1 MFHASIAPLP
11 SSRGGMDSDDDF
23 GDDFDD
29 TAFLE
34 AATQAEKEV
43 TPPESPRP
51 LKRRK
56 IDLPNAKTRPTPPRN
71 FTRNRRPRPFVSSD
85 EDGDV
90 DEESDEYAPVADR
103 RKRASTKHD
112 DGDDSTAA
120 TSVASVTRRKRGRPK
135 KIADENDGESESPR
149 KLGVAEQRQNRIHR
163 PSVARDLA
171 DVYLTQP
178 PREASPPWMPRGA
191 IWQKPA
197 TSIGVHKPVA
207 FDTMKTI
214 ILPRR
219 HSIVSRPASQ
229 ASRCSESASPTRPV
243 VSPKPPAV
251 KGALMQYDATEELAD
266 LPSDAFASS
275 SSSPQKH
282 DDVVLV
288 SERRTRVVAPQI
300 GLKQTTLFGRTVING
315 EIPQSQLNKRYSYIV
330 DQPEEP
336 PTHHK
341 LDPEAIKTWV
351 YPTNLGTIRDYQFN
365 IVARGLFHNLLV
377 ALPTGLGKT
386 FIAATIMLNF
396 FRWTTEAQ
404 IVFVAPTKPLVAQQ
418 IDACFHICGI
428 PRSVTTMLIGGVAPA
443 LRAEEWATKRVFFMT
458 PQTLVNDLKHGYADP
473 KKIVLL
479 VVDEAHRAT
488 GGYAYVEAVSF
499 LRRFNNSFRVLALTA
514 TPGAD
519 IDAVQKVIDGL
530 DISRV
535 EIRTERSL
543 DIVKYI
549 HGRRVEKHVFKISD
563 EMQMCM
569 DLYSQALQPT
579 VNKVA
584 GLNAFYSKDP
594 LDITPYGVTLARKR
608 WAQDAGQRATPA
620 QKGMVNSVFTILGSI
635 SQGMELLK
643 FHGIGP
649 FYVKMKEFRESQ
661 SQGKS
666 KTKESI
672 CNSDAFKKLMTRLQT
687 WTGAENFVGHPKME
701 FLQQAVLDHFV
712 NAGDGSGTD
721 TAAKQTRI
729 MVFAHFRDSA
739 EEIVRVLRRH
749 QPLIRPRVFV
759 GQSSGKNSEGMNQK
773 EQLAV
778 IEKFK
783 EGTFNTLVAT
793 SIGEEGL
800 DIGDLDLIILYDSKA
815 SPIRMLQRMGRT
827 GRKREGKVIFLQM
840 EGKEENDAN
849 KAKDSYE
856 MMQELI
862 AEGSR
867 FNFHD
872 EISRRILPRDVQPV
886 VERRVVEIP
895 IENSQS
901 DWLPE
906 PKRKRGK
913 PLKKPPKKFNMPDG
927 VITGFVTAN
936 RMGEE
941 IVPKRRTTKA
951 APVYP
956 SEEVLELPS
965 LESVLLDEPASQDL
979 QQRYVNIF
987 DEDDE
992 FISALNLRA
1001 HPAHQR
1007 VLSKTHGLPHHG
1019 RATQAFVRTMQRIH
1033 AMDDERLDDFNRW
1046 LHLEDMED
1054 IPPDIIVSDTDT
1066 APVITEDM
1074 WVDDDPASQPLQKS
1088 KANPRPETKT
1098 GADAAPE
1105 SLEDLWADED
1115 PFSQPLSKAKAKPGP
1130 KRKPKAIPKAKAT
1143 TTPKQAASRGR
1154 PRKDLPATTT
1164 PAGVRKTNTPPIR
1177 GPTWRDSGLAEEGE
1191 ESSPPPTDPR
1201 MRIAS
1206 QAETIGSEDSA
1217 GALDP
1222 QDTQAYRLDSDLVSF
1237 IADDDENVELPPTSS
1252 LPGHSFNG
1260 LGKGTQAVLKAA
1272 QPKRAK
1278 KVEKIFTSDISDDD
1292 AVVSSDSDDSP
1303 LRTSKATTSNARAFV
1318 VDSASEIEDDDEP
1331 VVPRKRARRVVED
1344 DDDDE

>member
-1 MFHASIAPLP
+1 
-11 SSRGGMDSDDDF
+11 MDSDDDF

-34 AATQAEKEV
+34 AATQAEKEN
-43 TPPESPRP
+43 TPPALPRL

-56 IDLPNAKTRPTPPRN
+56 IDLQDERTRPTPPRKHA
-71 FTRNRRPRPFVSSD
+71 RNQRPRPFVSSG
-85 EDGDV
+85 EDDDV
-90 DEESDEYAPVADR
+90 DEEDHDATALVATR
-103 RKRASTKHD
+103 RKRASSEYD
-112 DGDDSTAA
+112 DGDDSTVP
-120 TSVASVTRRKRGRPK
+120 TRVAWTTQNKRGRPK
-135 KIADENDGESESPR
+135 INDDGDGRDSVSPR
-149 KLGVAEQRQNRIHR
+149 KTGVAENRQNRIHQ
-163 PSVARDLA
+163 PSVARDLT

-191 IWQKPA
+191 IWKKPA
-197 TSIGVHKPVA
+197 TSIGVHTPVV
-207 FDTMKTI
+207 FDAMKMM
-214 ILPRR
+214 PSRQ
-219 HSIVSRPASQ
+219 SIASRPVSQ
-229 ASRCSESASPTRPV
+229 VARHLESASPARPAGI
-243 VSPKPPAV
+243 PKLPAID
-251 KGALMQYDATEELAD
+251 GTSMLYDATEELAD

-275 SSSPQKH
+275 PSSPQEL
-282 DDVVLV
+282 DEVVLV
-288 SERRTRVVAPQI
+288 SERRTRVAATQA
-300 GLKQTTLFGRTVING
+300 GLRQTTLFGRPTANG
-315 EIPQSQLNKRYSYIV
+315 EIPQSQANKRYNFVV
-330 DQPEEP
+330 DQKEEA

-341 LDPEAIKTWV
+341 LDLEAIKTWV
-351 YPTNLGTIRDYQFN
+351 YPTNLGSIRDYQFN

-386 FIAATIMLNF
+386 FIAATIMLNY
-396 FRWTTEAQ
+396 FRWTTDAQ

-428 PRSVTTMLIGGVAPA
+428 PRSATTMLIGGVAPA
-443 LRAEEWATKRVFFMT
+443 IRAEEWASKRVFFMT

-473 KKIVLL
+473 KRIVLL

-488 GGYAYVEAVSF
+488 GAYAYVEAVSF

-519 IDAVQKVIDGL
+519 IEAVQKVIDGL

-549 HGRRVEKHVFKISD
+549 HHRRVEKHVFKDSD
-563 EMQMCM
+563 EIQMCKE
-569 DLYSQALQPT
+569 LYAQALQPT

-594 LDITPYGVTLARKR
+594 LDITPYGVTLARRR
-608 WAQDAGQRATPA
+608 WQQDAGQRATPA

-649 FYVKMKEFRESQ
+649 FYVKMKEFKESQ
-661 SQGKS
+661 TQGKS

-672 CNSDAFKKLMTRLQT
+672 CNSDAFKKLMVRLQT
-687 WTGAENFVGHPKME
+687 WTSNENFVGHPKME

-721 TAAKQTRI
+721 TAATQTRI

-749 QPLIRPRVFV
+749 HPMIRPRVFV

-773 EQLAV
+773 EQLDV

-783 EGTFNTLVAT
+783 AGTFNTLVAT

-862 AEGSR
+862 AEGSK

-886 VERRVVEIP
+886 VERRIIEIP

-906 PKRKRGK
+906 PKKKRGRA
-913 PLKKPPKKFNMPDG
+913 PKKPPKKFNMPDG

-936 RMGEE
+936 CINEE
-941 IVPKRRTTKA
+941 IAPKSRTKKA
-951 APVYP
+951 TRVYP
-956 SEEVLELPS
+956 SEEVLELPP
-965 LESVLLDEPASQDL
+965 LETVYLDEPASQDL
-979 QQRYVNIF
+979 QHRYGRVF
-987 DEDDE
+987 EEDDE
-992 FISALNLRA
+992 SISALNLRA
-1001 HPAHQR
+1001 HPDHQR
-1007 VLSKTHGLPHHG
+1007 ILSGTHNFPRHG
-1019 RATQAFVRTMQRIH
+1019 RATHAFVRTVQRMH
-1033 AMDDERLDDFNRW
+1033 AMDDDRVDNFQSK
-1046 LHLEDMED
+1046 LHVEDMKEM
-1054 IPPDIIVSDTDT
+1054 PPNVIVSDEVTT
-1066 APVITEDM
+1066 PVITDM
-1074 WVDDDPASQPLQKS
+1074 WVEDDPASQLLRQENP
-1088 KANPRPETKT
+1088 KANCGPKPRARVEPKRVEP
-1098 GADAAPE
+1098 GDM
-1105 SLEDLWADED
+1105 WADED
-1115 PFSQPLSKAKAKPGP
+1115 PSSQPLSKAKAQP
-1130 KRKPKAIPKAKAT
+1130 RPKAAAL
-1143 TTPKQAASRGR
+1143 PKQPAPRGR
-1154 PRKDLPATTT
+1154 PRKDATATTT
-1164 PAGVRKTNTPPIR
+1164 PTRPLKRKAAMSKR
-1177 GPTWRDSGLAEEGE
+1177 HTWQDSGLADEGA

-1201 MRIAS
+1201 MRIVS
-1206 QAETIGSEDSA
+1206 QAETLGSEDSE
-1217 GALDP
+1217 GAFGP

-1237 IADDDENVELPPTSS
+1237 IAEDDENVDLPPTSS
-1252 LPGHSFNG
+1252 LPGDSFSG

-1272 QPKRAK
+1272 QPKRPRKA
-1278 KVEKIFTSDISDDD
+1278 EKIFTSDISDND
-1292 AVVSSDSDDSP
+1292 AVVSSDSDDDGP
-1303 LRTSKATTSNARAFV
+1303 LRTSKVATSNARAFV
-1318 VDSASEIEDDDEP
+1318 IDSASEIEDDDDDDDEP
-1331 VVPRKRARRVVED
+1331 VVPRKKARRVVED
-1344 DDDDE
+1344 DEDDE

>member
-1 MFHASIAPLP
+1 
-11 SSRGGMDSDDDF
+11 MDDDDDF

-34 AATQAEKEV
+34 AATQAEKEI
-43 TPPESPRP
+43 TPPASPRP
-51 LKRRK
+51 HKRRK
-56 IDLPNAKTRPTPPRN
+56 IALPNERIRPAPPRQQI
-71 FTRNRRPRPFVSSD
+71 RNRHPRPFVSSD
-85 EDGDV
+85 EDEDDV
-90 DEESDEYAPVADR
+90 EQSDDYASRPTRD
-103 RKRASTKHD
+103 KSASVQHED
-112 DGDDSTAA
+112 DGDGTEARSIASA
-120 TSVASVTRRKRGRPK
+120 TTRRKRTGVK
-135 KIADENDGESESPR
+135 KQDEGSDRESESPR
-149 KLGVAEQRQNRIHR
+149 KFGAAEKRQNRIHQ
-163 PSVARDLA
+163 PSNVQNLTDI
-171 DVYLTQP
+171 YLTQP

-191 IWQKPA
+191 IWQKPTA
-197 TSIGVHKPVA
+197 SIGVHKPVA
-207 FDTMKTI
+207 FDAMKTTM
-214 ILPRR
+214 LPSRQSIASRPVSRASR
-219 HSIVSRPASQ
+219 HSDQ
-229 ASRCSESASPTRPV
+229 ASPPRAVNSSTLPTTNDIP
-243 VSPKPPAV
+243 
-251 KGALMQYDATEELAD
+251 MQYDVAHELAD

-275 SSSPQKH
+275 SSSPRK
-282 DDVVLV
+282 DDEVTVV
-288 SERRTRVVAPQI
+288 SERRTRVVAPQT
-300 GLKQTTLFGRTVING
+300 GLRQTTLFGRQTVNG
-315 EIPQSQLNKRYSYIV
+315 AIPQSQANKRYNFVV
-330 DQPEEP
+330 DQKEEP

-341 LDPEAIKTWV
+341 LDPVAIKTWV

-396 FRWTTEAQ
+396 YRWTTEAQ

-428 PRSVTTMLIGGVAPA
+428 PRSDTTMLIGGIAQA
-443 LRAEEWATKRVFFMT
+443 LRAEEWASKRVFFMT
-458 PQTLVNDLKHGYADP
+458 PQTLVNDLKRGCADP

-519 IDAVQKVIDGL
+519 IEAVQKVIDGL

-549 HGRRVEKHVFKISD
+549 HGRRVEKHVFQNSD

-594 LDITPYGVTLARKR
+594 LDITPFKVTLARTQ
-608 WAQDAGQRATPA
+608 WSQGAGQRAAPA
-620 QKGMVNSVFTILGSI
+620 QKGMVNAVFTILGSI

-649 FYVKMKEFRESQ
+649 FYVKMKEFRDSV

-666 KTKESI
+666 KIKASI
-672 CNSDAFKKLMTRLQT
+672 CDSDAFKKLMTRLQT
-687 WTGAENFVGHPKME
+687 WTSNEDFVGHPKME
-701 FLQQAVLDHFV
+701 FLQQAILDHFV
-712 NAGDGSGTD
+712 NAGDGTGTD
-721 TAAKQTRI
+721 IAGKETRI

-749 QPLIRPRVFV
+749 QPMVRPRVFV
-759 GQSSGKNSEGMNQK
+759 GQSTGKNSEGMNQK
-773 EQLAV
+773 EQLEV
-778 IEKFK
+778 IEQFK
-783 EGTFNTLVAT
+783 AGTFNTLVAT

-856 MMQELI
+856 IMQELI

-872 EISRRILPRDVQPV
+872 DISRRILPRDVQPV
-886 VERRVVEIP
+886 VERRTVEIP
-895 IENSQS
+895 VENSQS

-913 PLKKPPKKFNMPDG
+913 ALKNPPKKFHMPDG

-936 RMGEE
+936 RMDEE
-941 IVPKRRTTKA
+941 IASKRRSLKSA
-951 APVYP
+951 RVYP
-956 SEEVLELPS
+956 SEEIAELPS
-965 LESVLLDEPASQDL
+965 LDSVCLDEPASQDL
-979 QQRYVNIF
+979 QQRYVSVF

-992 FISALNLRA
+992 FISALDLRA

-1007 VLSKTHGLPHHG
+1007 ELSRTHNFCRHG
-1019 RATQAFVRTMQRIH
+1019 WATQSFVQTVKRMYT
-1033 AMDDERLDDFNRW
+1033 MDDDRLDSFKSRLYD
-1046 LHLEDMED
+1046 EDWKTM
-1054 IPPDIIVSDTDT
+1054 PANIVVSETHPT
-1066 APVITEDM
+1066 QVITDDM
-1074 WVDDDPASQPLQKS
+1074 WADDDPTSQPTSRGKAKAGLGSKPKSIANKEIIISDDMWADEDHASQPL
-1088 KANPRPETKT
+1088 
-1098 GADAAPE
+1098 
-1105 SLEDLWADED
+1105 
-1115 PFSQPLSKAKAKPGP
+1115 
-1130 KRKPKAIPKAKAT
+1130 PKAKARPG
-1143 TTPKQAASRGR
+1143 PKARAEPKTKTKAPTKQRAPRGR
-1154 PRKDLPATTT
+1154 PRKEPLASTT
-1164 PAGVRKTNTPPIR
+1164 PTREQDRQLIEPKTPA
-1177 GPTWRDSGLAEEGE
+1177 WRDSGLADEGNS
-1191 ESSPPPTDPR
+1191 SSPPPTDPQ

-1206 QAETIGSEDSA
+1206 QAETLGSEHSE
-1217 GALDP
+1217 GAFDP

-1237 IADDDENVELPPTSS
+1237 IADDDEHVELPPTSS
-1252 LPGHSFNG
+1252 LPGNSFDG

-1272 QPKRAK
+1272 QPRRAK
-1278 KVEKIFTSDISDDD
+1278 KATKLFTSDISDDD
-1292 AVVSSDSDDSP
+1292 QVVSSDSDDVP
-1303 LRTSKATTSNARAFV
+1303 NRTSKALASNGRAFV
-1318 VDSASEIEDDDEP
+1318 MDSASEAEDTDGP
-1331 VVPRKRARRVVED
+1331 LAPRKRARRVIED
-1344 DDDDE
+1344 DDDDDE

>member
-1 MFHASIAPLP
+1 
-11 SSRGGMDSDDDF
+11 MDSDDDF
-23 GDDFDD
+23 GDDLDD

-34 AATQAEKEV
+34 AATQAEKET
-43 TPPESPRP
+43 TPPVSPRP

-56 IDLPNAKTRPTPPRN
+56 IHLQKKTTRPAPPRRR
-71 FTRNRRPRPFVSSD
+71 TRNQRPRPFVSSGEDDDDVDD
-85 EDGDV
+85 EDHDA
-90 DEESDEYAPVADR
+90 SAPVATR
-103 RKRASTKHD
+103 RKRASTEHD
-112 DGDDSTAA
+112 AGDDSTVP
-120 TSVASVTRRKRGRPK
+120 TRVASTTRKRRGRPK
-135 KIADENDGESESPR
+135 MNDDGNERESESPR
-149 KLGVAEQRQNRIHR
+149 KTGVAEQRQTRIHQ
-163 PSVARDLA
+163 PSVARDLT

-178 PREASPPWMPRGA
+178 PQEASPPWMPRGA

-197 TSIGVHKPVA
+197 TSIGVHKPVV
-207 FDTMKTI
+207 FDAMKTMMM
-214 ILPRR
+214 PGRQ
-219 HSIVSRPASQ
+219 SIASRPLSQ
-229 ASRCSESASPTRPV
+229 ASRHLDSASPARPRGI
-243 VSPKPPAV
+243 PKLPAID
-251 KGALMQYDATEELAD
+251 GTSMLYDATEELAD

-275 SSSPQKH
+275 QSSPQKL
-282 DDVVLV
+282 DEVVFF
-288 SERRTRVVAPQI
+288 SERRTRDVAPQT
-300 GLKQTTLFGRTVING
+300 GLRQTTLFGRPTVNA
-315 EIPQSQLNKRYSYIV
+315 EISQSQANKRYNFVV
-330 DQPEEP
+330 DQKEEP

-386 FIAATIMLNF
+386 FIAATIMLNY
-396 FRWTTEAQ
+396 FRWTTDAQ

-418 IDACFHICGI
+418 IDACYHICGI
-428 PRSVTTMLIGGVAPA
+428 PRSATTMLIGGVPPA
-443 LRAEEWATKRVFFMT
+443 IRAEEWASKRVFFMT

-473 KKIVLL
+473 KRIVLL

-519 IDAVQKVIDGL
+519 IEAVQKVIDGL

-549 HGRRVEKHVFKISD
+549 HHRRVEKHVFKDSD
-563 EMQMCM
+563 EIQMCKE
-569 DLYSQALQPT
+569 LYAQALQPT

-594 LDITPYGVTLARKR
+594 LDITPYGVTLARRR
-608 WAQDAGQRATPA
+608 WQQDAGQRATPA

-649 FYVKMKEFRESQ
+649 FYVKMKEFKQSQ
-661 SQGKS
+661 AQGKS
-666 KTKESI
+666 KIKEGI
-672 CNSDAFKKLMTRLQT
+672 CNGDAFKKLMVRLQT
-687 WTGAENFVGHPKME
+687 WTSNENFVGHPKME
-701 FLQQAVLDHFV
+701 FLQQAILDHFV

-721 TAAKQTRI
+721 TAATQTRI

-749 QPLIRPRVFV
+749 QPMIRPRVFI
-759 GQSSGKNSEGMNQK
+759 GQSSGKTSEGMNQK
-773 EQLAV
+773 EQLDV

-783 EGTFNTLVAT
+783 VGTFNTLVAT

-800 DIGDLDLIILYDSKA
+800 DIGDLDLIVLYDSKA

-862 AEGSR
+862 AEGSK

-872 EISRRILPRDVQPV
+872 EISRRILPRKAQPV
-886 VERRVVEIP
+886 VERRIIEIP

-906 PKRKRGK
+906 PRKKRGRAPK
-913 PLKKPPKKFNMPDG
+913 NPPKKFNMPDG

-936 RMGEE
+936 RMDEE
-941 IVPKRRTTKA
+941 IAPKSRTKKA
-951 APVYP
+951 VRVYP

-965 LESVLLDEPASQDL
+965 LESVYLDELASQDL
-979 QQRYVNIF
+979 QHRYAGVF
-987 DEDDE
+987 EEDEE
-992 FISALNLRA
+992 TISTLDLRA
-1001 HPAHQR
+1001 HPDHQR
-1007 VLSKTHGLPHHG
+1007 ILSETHNFPHHG
-1019 RATQAFVRTMQRIH
+1019 RATHAFVRTVQKMH
-1033 AMDDERLDDFNRW
+1033 TMDDDRLDNFQSK
-1046 LHLEDMED
+1046 LHIEDWKEM
-1054 IPPDIIVSDTDT
+1054 PPNVVVSDEVTT
-1066 APVITEDM
+1066 PVITDM
-1074 WVDDDPASQPLQKS
+1074 WVDDEPASQPLQQVK
-1088 KANPRPETKT
+1088 P
-1098 GADAAPE
+1098 
-1105 SLEDLWADED
+1105 
-1115 PFSQPLSKAKAKPGP
+1115 KAKPGP
-1130 KRKPKAIPKAKAT
+1130 KIRARVEPKPVEPEDMWADEDPSSQPLSRTKARPRPKAESRAEPKPKATAL
-1143 TTPKQAASRGR
+1143 PKQPAPRGR
-1154 PRKDLPATTT
+1154 PRKDATATVT
-1164 PAGVRKTNTPPIR
+1164 PTRPLKRKIAMIERRP
-1177 GPTWRDSGLAEEGE
+1177 WQDSGLADEGE

-1206 QAETIGSEDSA
+1206 QAETIGSQDSE
-1217 GALDP
+1217 GAFGP

-1237 IADDDENVELPPTSS
+1237 IAEDDENVDLPPTSS
-1252 LPGHSFNG
+1252 LPGNDFSG
-1260 LGKGTQAVLKAA
+1260 LGMGTQAVLKAA
-1272 QPKRAK
+1272 RPKRPKRA
-1278 KVEKIFTSDISDDD
+1278 EKIFTSDISDDD
-1292 AVVSSDSDDSP
+1292 LVVSSDSNDNAP
-1303 LRTSKATTSNARAFV
+1303 LRTSKPATSNARAFV
-1318 VDSASEIEDDDEP
+1318 VNSASEIEDDDDDEP

-1344 DDDDE
+1344 DEDDE